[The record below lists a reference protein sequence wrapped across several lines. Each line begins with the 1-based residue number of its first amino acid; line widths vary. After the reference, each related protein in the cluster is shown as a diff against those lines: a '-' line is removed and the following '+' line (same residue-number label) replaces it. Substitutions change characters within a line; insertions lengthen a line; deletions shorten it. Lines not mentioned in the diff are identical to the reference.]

1 MEKQLSETYQIQPIR
16 LQHINT
22 LAVNPYVHTCNIYA
36 CCCTRSLS
44 EQCWNADSTEIRILI
59 WLGVRVE
66 GLSAGANPFRRV
78 GKEIVAKEVRW
89 RGRGRVWWQG
99 GLPVAL
105 APTGSNLEQTVP
117 NVFIRL
123 WLGWAQVGRAC
134 PAWRWIV
141 LIVPSIKRHLF
152 QWGNEGERE
161 RGMRKEEGATGEKSC
176 FMMSRQFC
184 VLTRGKKSHAQQNG
198 HSLACLYTNFV

>member
-1 MEKQLSETYQIQPIR
+1 MINGKSVYLYTHGKTALRHTSNTTISSPTQTPELSIHISPHVTYMLLATQLLWAVLECWQHRDMNLDLIKSRSWGSERWSQYQ
-16 LQHINT
+16 
-22 LAVNPYVHTCNIYA
+22 
-36 CCCTRSLS
+36 
-44 EQCWNADSTEIRILI
+44 
-59 WLGVRVE
+59 
-66 GLSAGANPFRRV
+66 FRRV
-78 GKEIVAKEVRW
+78 GRETVPKEVKR

-105 APTGSNLEQTVP
+105 APTGSNLEQTAP

-161 RGMRKEEGATGEKSC
+161 REREA
-176 FMMSRQFC
+176 
-184 VLTRGKKSHAQQNG
+184 RGRRRELPVKSHV
-198 HSLACLYTNFV
+198 LWCLDNFVY